1 MIIYVSVAIVA
12 VVVVIKT
19 VIKLLEI
26 LVINYYCIF
35 NGLRSMPA
43 RPGVS

>member
-1 MIIYVSVAIVA
+1 MSIYVMVAI

-26 LVINYYCIF
+26 LVINYNCIS
-35 NGLRSMPA
+35 NGFRSVPA